1 MLACAGGGDG
11 GILFELLKL
20 KPAEAVMLELDKVN
34 TVSSASIAI
43 PFRNLMLFPFFAGIQ
58 NVIDAAVKH
67 LRGIC
72 GDAMDQLK
80 GDNYEV
86 RLPRQLSACFP
97 PHKVSVADATHVSY
111 H

>member
-1 MLACAGGGDG
+1 LYACAGGGDG

-34 TVSSASIAI
+34 SVLSTPIVV
-43 PFRNLMLFPFFAGIQ
+43 PFRDLTPSSFVARVQ

-86 RLPRQLSACFP
+86 RLSRQLRAGSPFR
-97 PHKVSVADATHVSY
+97 KRSMADATFNH
-111 H
+111 